1 MKTFIF
7 GASGFARE
15 VEWLITE
22 INNTSKNTILVYRYV
37 VHDSEF
43 KDGHKIN
50 DILVIPESVYF
61 EKYHTSEL
69 HNCIIA
75 VGSGS
80 IRQKIVNKIRS
91 NKTIFPN
98 LIHPSVI
105 MDKRNISFGEGII
118 ICAGTILT
126 TNISIGDFVHVNLST
141 TIGHDTTIADFVTIS
156 PGVSI
161 SGNVTILSECFIG
174 TGTRIIEKVEITN
187 NIIVGSGAVVIK
199 SLFSPGTYIGIP
211 AKKIK

>member
-7 GASGFARE
+7 GASGFAKE

-22 INNTSKNTILVYRYV
+22 INNTVKNKFLVYRFF

-43 KDGHKIN
+43 KEGHKIN

-61 EKYHTSEL
+61 EKYHTSDI
-69 HNCIIA
+69 HNCVIA
-75 VGSGS
+75 IGTGA
-80 IRQKIVNKIRS
+80 IRKKVINKIRS

-98 LIHPSVI
+98 LIHPTVL
-105 MDKRNISFGEGII
+105 MDKRSISFGEGII
-118 ICAGTILT
+118 ICAGSIIT
-126 TNISIGDFVHVNLST
+126 TNISLGNFVHINLLT
-141 TIGHDTTIADFVTIS
+141 TIGHDTKVADFVTIS

-161 SGNVTILSECFIG
+161 SGNVTILSDCFIG
-174 TGTRIIEKVEITN
+174 TGVKIIENIEITN
-187 NIIVGSGAVVIK
+187 NTIIGSGAVVSK
-199 SLFSPGTYIGIP
+199 SIISSGTYVGVP

>member
-1 MKTFIF
+1 MMIINHKSQEKAFKKLMSLKEFPTFEDF
-7 GASGFARE
+7 
-15 VEWLITE
+15 VNQE

-80 IRQKIVNKIRS
+80 IRQKIVNKI
-91 NKTIFPN
+91 T
-98 LIHPSVI
+98 VT
-105 MDKRNISFGEGII
+105 EII
-118 ICAGTILT
+118 A
-126 TNISIGDFVHVNLST
+126 
-141 TIGHDTTIADFVTIS
+141 
-156 PGVSI
+156 
-161 SGNVTILSECFIG
+161 
-174 TGTRIIEKVEITN
+174 
-187 NIIVGSGAVVIK
+187 
-199 SLFSPGTYIGIP
+199 IGIS
-211 AKKIK
+211 KVVNMTLDILNNNGFKLNT